1 MGGRTGTWWE
11 RWRHGWT
18 VARAVAVVAALVL
31 LVSVAFYLVESHPQ
45 LTWADSLW
53 WAVVTLSTV
62 GYGDVVPVTPGG
74 RVLAA
79 AVMLGGVGLLS
90 VTTGQLASL
99 LMEYRAR
106 KRKGLLAVDLSQHVV
121 LIGWNA
127 FGAELVRALRASGV
141 VGRGQAG
148 VVLVTTLPQEEREAI
163 AFQLDLGDALHFVY
177 GSPAHEG
184 IVHKARPA
192 RAKLVY
198 LLARDDVSP
207 AEADQHTLC
216 AALAVRE
223 LAPSVPLYAEA
234 MTPEGRKNLVRAGVS
249 HVLVRG
255 ELETR
260 ILGIMGTHAALGAVL
275 EQVVGLGGESL
286 LGCRG
291 LTPEEKAMTWGEFLA
306 VARRR
311 GELPLGLCQMSR
323 SLCLE
328 NVLDETSALDQ
339 FILELFRSSGQK
351 TALGMAGP
359 RVVTNPGD
367 AIFLDGFDAVV
378 FLRPQEP

>member
-1 MGGRTGTWWE
+1 MGRWMDIWWE
-11 RWRHGWT
+11 RCRQGWT
-18 VARAVAVVAALVL
+18 GVRVVAAVGALVL
-31 LVSVAFYLVESHPQ
+31 LVSVAFYWVERHPQ

-74 RVLAA
+74 RLLAA
-79 AVMLGGVGLLS
+79 VVMVGGVGLLS
-90 VTTGQLASL
+90 VMTGQLASL

-106 KRKGLLAVDLSQHVV
+106 KRKGLLSVELSQHVV

-127 FGAELVRALRASGV
+127 FGAELIRALRTSNV
-141 VGRGQAG
+141 VGRGQG
-148 VVLVTTLPQEEREAI
+148 EVVIVTTLPQEEREAI

-177 GSPAHEG
+177 GSAAHEG

-234 MTPEGRKNLVRAGVS
+234 MTPEGRKNMVRAGVS

-260 ILGIMGTHAALGAVL
+260 ILGIMGSHAALGAVL
-275 EQVVGLGGESL
+275 EQVVGLEGQPL
-286 LGCRG
+286 LGYRG
-291 LTPEEKAMTWGEFLA
+291 LTPEEKSMTWGEFLA
-306 VARRR
+306 TARHR
-311 GELPLGLCQMSR
+311 GELPLGLCRMSR

-328 NVLDETSALDQ
+328 NVLDEGSALDQ

-351 TALGMAGP
+351 TALGMSGP
-359 RVVTNPGD
+359 QVVTNPGD
-367 AIFLDGFDAVV
+367 TIFLDGFDAVV